1 MEYTVHEIKMCK
13 HRYSWFLIIS
23 IVIISL
29 VNLIQGPVCPSEVV
43 QLTCSIESA
52 AITWRIPTLGVE
64 IDFVASDPVYSTES
78 SGGFVDTLTVKSAGL
93 TNSTLSFIGNS
104 SFNGIIVECHDVSIF
119 PAGIKKHY
127 IDFCWSRYVY
137 N

>member
-1 MEYTVHEIKMCK
+1 M
-13 HRYSWFLIIS
+13 
-23 IVIISL
+23 
-29 VNLIQGPVCPSEVV
+29 
-43 QLTCSIESA
+43 
-52 AITWRIPTLGVE
+52 GVE

-104 SFNGIIVECHDVSIF
+104 SFNGIVVECHDVSIF

-127 IDFCWSRYVY
+127 IDFC
-137 N
+137 